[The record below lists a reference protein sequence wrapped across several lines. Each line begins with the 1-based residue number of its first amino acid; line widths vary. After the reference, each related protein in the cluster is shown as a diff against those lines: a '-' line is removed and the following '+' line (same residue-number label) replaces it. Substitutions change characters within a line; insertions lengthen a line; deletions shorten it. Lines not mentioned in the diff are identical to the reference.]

1 MPRYNVLVFPLF
13 SEDQQRKRQKI
24 EEYEKIRYEVASKIA
39 ETVKPSEFGILAWM
53 RFIAEKLRERGI
65 PYVLLEK
72 LEASNEKEAET
83 YAKYYAR
90 GVWWIF
96 GVREFSEE
104 PFCIVYPHIER
115 EEVVVPKKAE

>member
-1 MPRYNVLVFPLF
+1 MPKYNVLVFPLF
-13 SEDQQRKRQKI
+13 SEYK
-24 EEYEKIRYEVASKIA
+24 KIRYEVAGKIA

-72 LEASNEKEAET
+72 LEASNKKEAET

-90 GVWWIF
+90 EVWRIF
-96 GVREFSEE
+96 GIGEFSEE
-104 PFCIVYPHIER
+104 PFCIVSPHIER
-115 EEVVVPKKAE
+115 EEVVVPKKAGRE

>member
-1 MPRYNVLVFPLF
+1 MPKYNVLVFPLF
-13 SEDQQRKRQKI
+13 SE
-24 EEYEKIRYEVASKIA
+24 YEKIRYEVAGKIA

-90 GVWWIF
+90 EVWWIF
-96 GVREFSEE
+96 GVGGEE
-104 PFCIVYPHIER
+104 PFCIVYPHIDR
-115 EEVVVPKKAE
+115 EEVVVPKKAGGE